1 MKKFLVSLVVG
12 VCACVQAVF
21 SLEWKDLTPQRVY
34 SSEAAVEIVRSAAD
48 AKFYNLPMEANL
60 IAIYF
65 LEDDSVEYTV
75 PKFLENS
82 KRLLIISGI
91 PLNNQFLIYNA
102 VCVDTTQENFEET
115 IMYNRFGF
123 GIQGI
128 NKYGR
133 TILNYSGARIE
144 GISQYDL
151 GDRFIMAGVYESS
164 GYCMFKDACL
174 YFIDAATKKVM
185 CFNPEGEQLVD
196 FNIALDNPFF
206 YVKPEDAELKIKD
219 TYIGEF
225 DKKTNSLKNGKVW
238 ICENAE
244 LKKSSLKK

>member
-12 VCACVQAVF
+12 ACACVQAVF
-21 SLEWKDLTPQRVY
+21 SVEWKDLTPQQVY
-34 SSEAAVEIVRSAAD
+34 SSEEAVKIVRSAPD

-60 IAIYF
+60 VAIYF
-65 LEDDSVEYTV
+65 LEDDDVEYNV
-75 PKFLENS
+75 PKFRENS
-82 KRLLIISGI
+82 KRLLIISGL

-115 IMYNRFGF
+115 IMYNQFGF

-144 GISQYDL
+144 GMAQYDL
-151 GDRFIMAGVYESS
+151 GDCFILAGVYESS

-185 CFNPEGEQLVD
+185 CFNPEGERLID
-196 FNIALDNPFF
+196 FNIALEKPLF
-206 YVKPEDAELKIKD
+206 YVKPEDVKLKIKD
-219 TYIGEF
+219 IYVGEF
-225 DKKTNSLKNGKVW
+225 DEKTKSLKKGKIW